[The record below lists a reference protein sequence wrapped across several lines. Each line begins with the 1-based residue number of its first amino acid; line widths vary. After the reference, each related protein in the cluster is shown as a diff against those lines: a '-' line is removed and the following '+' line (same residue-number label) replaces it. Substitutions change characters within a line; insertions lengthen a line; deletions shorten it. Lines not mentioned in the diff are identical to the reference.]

1 MCVYVFMCNMNIY
14 AYVILIIAV
23 MNIDF
28 RGIGNGKRSWGQIGK
43 GRDDINVIV
52 FV

>member
-1 MCVYVFMCNMNIY
+1 MCVYVLICNMNIY
-14 AYVILIIAV
+14 AYVIIIIAV
-23 MNIDF
+23 MNIDL
-28 RGIGNGKRSWGQIGK
+28 RGNGNGKRSWGQTGK